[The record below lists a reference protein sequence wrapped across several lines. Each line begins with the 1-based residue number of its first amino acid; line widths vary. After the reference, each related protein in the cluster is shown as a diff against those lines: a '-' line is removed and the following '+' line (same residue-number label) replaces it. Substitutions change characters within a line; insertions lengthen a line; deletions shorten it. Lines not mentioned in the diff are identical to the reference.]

1 LTLPNTTNRLRKD
14 NELVKK
20 EKNARMG
27 NFRNAPADKKN
38 DWLASVEAMIEKRR
52 RYFKQYS
59 AFRLCHHELHA
70 QLTVDYYAGYL
81 LLTYYQG
88 FPVASLAEVAAAFAE
103 TLKRESLLVHGAV
116 QKFRPENLSHVTID
130 KNSES
135 YQPVLLF
142 GELPPSRFIIN
153 EEDLQFAVSF
163 NEGYGTGLFLDIKRA
178 RRLVQHVSKP
188 GDEVLNLFSYTGG
201 FSIAAGKAGA
211 GRVIEVDTGAK
222 WLQWA
227 KENQALNQV
236 MVVRQRREDAVHFL
250 HKQKD
255 DTFDLIICDPPTYST
270 QKSGSRFT
278 VEKSY
283 QQMMDDL
290 HRVLRSNGRLL
301 ACTNYRG
308 LSRKK
313 FFSLFARKFELVQE
327 VPISE
332 DFVRDDYLKIGLFR
346 KAHS

>member
-1 LTLPNTTNRLRKD
+1 MTLPNTSNRLRKD

-20 EKNARMG
+20 EKTETMG
-27 NFRNAPADKKN
+27 NFRNAPTGRKTD
-38 DWLASVEAMIEKRR
+38 LPLSVEAMVERR
-52 RYFKQYS
+52 RRFFSQYS

-70 QLTVDYYAGYL
+70 HLTLDYYAGYL
-81 LLTYYQG
+81 LCTYYHG
-88 FPVASLAEVAAAFAE
+88 FPAAGLAGIASACAGA
-103 TLKRESLLVHGAV
+103 LKREGLPVHGAV
-116 QKFRPENLSHVTID
+116 KKFRPENLSHATAD
-130 KNSES
+130 KISES
-135 YQPVLLF
+135 CRPVLLF
-142 GELPPSRFIIN
+142 GDLPPSRFVIN
-153 EEDLQFAVSF
+153 EKDLQFVVSF
-163 NEGYGTGLFLDIKRA
+163 SEGHGTGLFLDIKHA
-178 RRLVQHVSKP
+178 RQLVQQMTKP

-236 MVVRQRREDAVHFL
+236 AVVRQRREDAVHFL

-255 DTFDLIICDPPTYST
+255 ATFDLIICDPPTYST
-270 QKSGSRFT
+270 QKSGARFT

-283 QQMMDDL
+283 QEMMNDL
-290 HRVLRSNGRLL
+290 HRVLRPRGRLL

-308 LSRKK
+308 LPRKK
-313 FFSLFARKFELVQE
+313 FFSLFAQKFELMQD

-332 DFVRDDYLKIGLFR
+332 DFVGDDYLKVGLFG
-346 KAHS
+346 KS